1 MYIHGQFKDIKEH
14 TYTVIISDGL
24 LTPNITIG
32 ENGLFFSD
40 DPVNIETECD
50 DCFTHIIKKSCTI
63 ELVTKDYMGDYLF
76 SSGLYNIVVNVW
88 LDDTCLFA
96 GFVEPNIYTQ
106 PYANYYESITITCT
120 DFLSTLEKSLLIDN
134 TNYAT
139 LKLNSKLM
147 TFYEYFDKIGLF
159 TDKLDL
165 VNHTES
171 KVYYGGT
178 KSYGTEKTDILKKL
192 AVSENLFLGEDED
205 DLMTNEDILFEIM
218 QYLNLHIIQEGLD
231 FYIYDLEAIKDSNAI
246 TWYDIKTSNTMY
258 KYYGTGNIIKSY
270 YCSDNTNLSMS
281 EVYNQIKVKCDIT
294 KMENVIES
302 PLTTDGQFSKLTSD
316 YGNYQL
322 YMTEYMSDG
331 EGTDA
336 LNGFVD
342 LVTTGT
348 TNYEAGAIT
357 NWYMQVKRNPGWKFY
372 HKGVDLYEKLT
383 KKDSNGEYINQW
395 EFAKYLRENKF
406 ASCLI
411 SLGSSK
417 KQTSKDDSPVTSV
430 NMNDYLVIS
439 TNGKYDNSEKG
450 LDNLSTELQKTPM
463 SCEYVGTT
471 SGIYSPVDEN
481 TTNYLIFSGKMVF
494 NPLMM
499 QTGPTWNTDYSK
511 TTSDF
516 SLVEDT
522 INYGNKILLWHH
534 TCPYG
539 DNEDG
544 GYYIHKFYEQTY
556 PVKGNPV
563 YNKANYSKMLVPFIN
578 TSKNKKLEYN
588 YSASGDSNDK
598 IKKLP
603 VLECELMIG
612 DKYCV
617 EELVENT
624 DGTYDSVYKW
634 LTLSQCP
641 TYNDNG
647 VTKRK
652 TTFSLGVNPAIGD
665 AIIGKEY
672 DIATNFDYTSNIDA
686 KNGTA
691 IPIKFSDNLTGN
703 IKFRILGPINTTFNE
718 ITRRHPTWF
727 RHTKWYENTKNIL
740 ENCASIMI
748 KEFECKIVS
757 DNAGY
762 QNSGDKD
769 LVYCSDE
776 TPNAKNIKDDIEFKI
791 NTALTS
797 EEARNL
803 EVSNTINLSS
813 VIDITTNKAITAIN
827 SGIDSTGASIVTAKP
842 EEIYCD
848 AYYNEC
854 KSPKLLVETEL
865 YDNNIK
871 TFKKYKIGYLN
882 KSFYPLKINRNLK
895 HYSVNITLKEI

>member
-1 MYIHGQFKDIKEH
+1 MYIHGQFKDIKDN
-14 TYTVIISDGL
+14 TYTVIISDGKT
-24 LTPNITIG
+24 TPDITIG

-76 SSGLYNIVVNVW
+76 SKGLYDIVVNVW
-88 LDDTCLFA
+88 LNDTCLFA

-106 PYANYYESITITCT
+106 PYANYYESLTITCT

-147 TFYEYFDKIGLF
+147 TFYEYFKKIGLF

-171 KVYYGGT
+171 KVYYDNSRSINSENNVFT
-178 KSYGTEKTDILKKL
+178 KL

-205 DLMTNEDILFEIM
+205 DLMTNEEILFEIL
-218 QYLNLHIIQEGLD
+218 QYLNLHIIQEGFNFYVYDWLTVKNKETIDWTDIYTLD
-231 FYIYDLEAIKDSNAI
+231 TVQLSYPIHQI
-246 TWYDIKTSNTMY
+246 TKED
-258 KYYGTGNIIKSY
+258 
-270 YCSDNTNLSMS
+270 YCSDGTNLSLS
-281 EVYNQIKVKCDIT
+281 EVYNQIKVKCNIA
-294 KMENVIES
+294 KMETIIES

-322 YMTEYMSDG
+322 YMIEYMSDG
-331 EGTDA
+331 EGSDA

-348 TNYEAGAIT
+348 TDYGAGGVT
-357 NWYMQVKRNPGWKFY
+357 NWYMQIKRNPGWKFY

-383 KKDSNGEYINQW
+383 EKDSNGEYINQW
-395 EFAKYLRENKF
+395 KFAKYLRENKF

-417 KQTSKDDSPVTSV
+417 KQTLKDDTPITSI
-430 NMNDYLVIS
+430 NMSDYLVIS
-439 TNGKYDNSEKG
+439 TNGKYDNSETA
-450 LDNLSTELQKTPM
+450 LNNLSTELQKTPTA
-463 SCEYVGTT
+463 CEYIGTN
-471 SGIYSPVDEN
+471 SGTYSPVDAN
-481 TTNYLIFSGKMVF
+481 TTNYLVFSGKMVL
-494 NPLMM
+494 NPIMM
-499 QTGPTWNTDYSK
+499 QTGPIWDTDYSK

-516 SLVEDT
+516 SLVEDY
-522 INYGNKILLWHH
+522 INGGNQMRFWHH

-544 GYYIHKFYEQTY
+544 GYYIHKFYEQAHS
-556 PVKGNPV
+556 VKDNPV

-588 YSASGDSNDK
+588 YSSSGDSNDK

-617 EELVENT
+617 EEFIENEN
-624 DGTYDSVYKW
+624 GSFDSVYKW
-634 LTLSQCP
+634 LTLDKCP
-641 TYNDNG
+641 VYDDEDGT
-647 VTKRK
+647 TKRK

-672 DIATNFDYTSNIDA
+672 DIATNFDYRDNIDS
-686 KNGTA
+686 NSGTA
-691 IPIKFSDNLTGN
+691 IPITFEDNLSGT

-748 KEFECKIVS
+748 KEFECKIVT

-762 QNSGDKD
+762 QNLGDKD
-769 LVYCSDE
+769 LIYCSDE
-776 TPNAKNIKDDIEFKI
+776 EKQFKNAKDDIEFKI

-797 EEARNL
+797 EESRML
-803 EVSNTINLSS
+803 EVKNTINLSS
-813 VIDITTNKAITAIN
+813 IIDIDTNKAIT
-827 SGIDSTGASIVTAKP
+827 SITSDIENITDKP
-842 EEIYCD
+842 ERIYCND
-848 AYYNEC
+848 YYNEC
-854 KSPKLLVETEL
+854 HTPKLIVQTDL
-865 YDNNIK
+865 YDKNISQ
-871 TFKKYKIGYLN
+871 FRKYSIGYLN
-882 KSFYPLKINRNLK
+882 KTFYPLKIDRNLK
-895 HYSVNITLKEI
+895 QNSINITLKEI

>member
-1 MYIHGQFKDIKEH
+1 MYIHGQFKDIKDN
-14 TYTVIISDGL
+14 TYTVIISDGKT
-24 LTPNITIG
+24 TPDITIG

-76 SSGLYNIVVNVW
+76 SKGLYDIVVNVW

-147 TFYEYFDKIGLF
+147 TFYDYFNKIGLF

-165 VNHTES
+165 INNTES
-171 KVYYGGT
+171 KVYYDNSRSINSENNVFT
-178 KSYGTEKTDILKKL
+178 KL

-205 DLMTNEDILFEIM
+205 DLMTNEDILFEIL
-218 QYLNLHIIQEGLD
+218 QYLNLHIIQEGFN
-231 FYIYDLEAIKDSNAI
+231 FYIYDWLTVKNKETIDWTDIYTLDTVQLSYPIHQI
-246 TWYDIKTSNTMY
+246 TKED
-258 KYYGTGNIIKSY
+258 
-270 YCSDNTNLSMS
+270 YCSDGTNLSLS
-281 EVYNQIKVKCDIT
+281 EVYNQIKVKCNIA
-294 KMENVIES
+294 KMETIIES

-331 EGTDA
+331 EGSDA

-348 TNYEAGAIT
+348 TDYEAGGVT
-357 NWYMQVKRNPGWKFY
+357 NWYMQIKRNPGWKFY

-383 KKDSNGEYINQW
+383 EKDSNGEYINQW
-395 EFAKYLRENKF
+395 KFAKYLRENNF

-417 KQTSKDDSPVTSV
+417 KQTLKDDTPITSI
-430 NMNDYLVIS
+430 NMSDYLVIS
-439 TNGKYDNSEKG
+439 TNGKYDNSETA
-450 LDNLSTELQKTPM
+450 LDNLSTELQKTPTA
-463 SCEYVGTT
+463 CEYIGTT
-471 SGIYSPVDEN
+471 SGTYSPVDEN
-481 TTNYLIFSGKMVF
+481 TTNYLVFSGKMVL
-494 NPLMM
+494 NPIMM
-499 QTGPTWNTDYSK
+499 QTGPTWDNDYSK

-516 SLVEDT
+516 SLVEDY
-522 INYGNKILLWHH
+522 INGGNKMLLWHH

-539 DNEDG
+539 DNDDG
-544 GYYIHKFYEQTY
+544 GYYIHKFYEQAHS
-556 PVKGNPV
+556 VKDNPV
-563 YNKANYSKMLVPFIN
+563 YNKAKYSKMLVPFIN

-588 YSASGDSNDK
+588 YSSSGDSNDK

-617 EELVENT
+617 EEFIEN
-624 DGTYDSVYKW
+624 DNGSFDSVYRW

-641 TYNDNG
+641 TYDDDG
-647 VTKRK
+647 TTKRK
-652 TTFSLGVNPAIGD
+652 TTFSLGINPAIGD

-672 DIATNFDYTSNIDA
+672 DIATNFDYRDNIDS
-686 KNGTA
+686 NSGTA
-691 IPIKFSDNLTGN
+691 IPITFEDNLSGT

-748 KEFECKIVS
+748 KEFECKIVT

-762 QNSGDKD
+762 QNLGDKD
-769 LVYCSDE
+769 LIYCSDE
-776 TPNAKNIKDDIEFKI
+776 EKQFKNAKDDIEFKI

-797 EEARNL
+797 EESRML
-803 EVSNTINLSS
+803 EVKNTINLSS
-813 VIDITTNKAITAIN
+813 IIDIDTNKTIT
-827 SGIDSTGASIVTAKP
+827 SITSDIENITDKP
-842 EEIYCD
+842 ERIYCND
-848 AYYNEC
+848 YYNEC
-854 KSPKLLVETEL
+854 HIPKLIVQTDL
-865 YDNNIK
+865 YDKNISQ
-871 TFKKYKIGYLN
+871 FSKYKIGYLN
-882 KSFYPLKINRNLK
+882 KTFYPLKIDRNLK
-895 HYSVNITLKEI
+895 QNSINITLKEI

>member
-14 TYTVIISDGL
+14 TYTVIISDGVI
-24 LTPNITIG
+24 TPDITIG

-63 ELVTKDYMGDYLF
+63 ELITKDYMGNYLF
-76 SSGLYNIVVNVW
+76 SDGLYNIVVNVW

-106 PYANYYESITITCT
+106 PYANYYESITITCV
-120 DFLSTLEKSLLIDN
+120 DFLSTLEKRLLIDN

-139 LKLNSKLM
+139 LKLNSKLL
-147 TFYEYFDKIGLF
+147 TFYDYFEKIGLF
-159 TDKLDL
+159 TNNLDL
-165 VNHTES
+165 LNNTES

-178 KSYGTEKTDILKKL
+178 KSYGTEKTDIFKKL
-192 AVSENLFLGEDED
+192 AVSENLFLGADED
-205 DLMTNEDILFEIM
+205 DLMTNEEILFQIL

-231 FYIYDLEAIKDSNAI
+231 FYIYDLTAIKHMYNVAI
-246 TWYDIKTSNTMY
+246 TWYDIKTSNTIY
-258 KYYGTGNIIKSY
+258 SYYGVGDIIKSN
-270 YCSDNTNLSMS
+270 YCSDNTTLSMS
-281 EVYNQIKVKCDIT
+281 EVYNQIKVKCNIT
-294 KMENVIES
+294 KMENIIES
-302 PLTTDGQFSKLTSD
+302 PLTTDGEFSKLTSD

-331 EGTDA
+331 EGDSA
-336 LNGFVD
+336 LSGFKD
-342 LVTTGT
+342 LVLTGT
-348 TNYEAGAIT
+348 TNYDGASVT
-357 NWYMQVKRNPGWKFY
+357 NWYMQIKRNPGWKFY
-372 HKGVDLYEKLT
+372 HKGEDLYEKLT
-383 KKDSNGEYINQW
+383 EKDSNGEYINQW
-395 EFAKYLRENKF
+395 KFAKYLRENKF

-411 SLGSSK
+411 SLGSFK
-417 KQTSKDDSPVTSV
+417 KQTNKDDSPVTSV

-439 TNGKYDNSEKG
+439 TNGTYDNSESG
-450 LDNLSTELQKTPM
+450 LENLSTELQKTPM
-463 SCEYVGTT
+463 SCEYIGTT

-481 TTNYLIFSGKMVF
+481 TTNYLIFSGKMVL

-499 QTGPTWNTDYSK
+499 QTGPDWNTDYQ
-511 TTSDF
+511 
-516 SLVEDT
+516 
-522 INYGNKILLWHH
+522 KISSSFGTVKSYIERGLADKLKYH

-539 DNEDG
+539 ENEDG
-544 GYYIHKFYEQTY
+544 GYYIHKFYTQTY

-563 YNKANYSKMLVPFIN
+563 YSSYKMLVPFIN

-588 YSASGDSNDK
+588 YSSSGDSNDK

-617 EELVENT
+617 EDIIENA

-686 KNGTA
+686 KSGTA
-691 IPIKFSDNLTGN
+691 IPIKFSDTLTGN

-748 KEFECKIVS
+748 KEFECNIVS

-776 TPNAKNIKDDIEFKI
+776 NPRAKNIKDDIEFKI

-797 EEARNL
+797 EEARKL
-803 EVSNTINLSS
+803 EVNNTINLSS
-813 VIDITTNKAITAIN
+813 VIDIETNKAITKIQ
-827 SGIDSTGASIVTAKP
+827 SGVYTSNTSTITAKP

-848 AYYNEC
+848 EYYNEC
-854 KSPKLLVETEL
+854 YSPKLLVETDL
-865 YDNNIK
+865 HDIGI
-871 TFKKYKIGYLN
+871 TPFKKYNIDYLY

>member
-1 MYIHGQFKDIKEH
+1 MYIHGQFKDKDERI
-14 TYTVIISDGL
+14 YTVIISDGKT
-24 LTPNITIG
+24 TPDITIG

-63 ELVTKDYMGDYLF
+63 ELVTKDYMGEYLF

-88 LDDTCLFA
+88 LYKTCLFA

-134 TNYAT
+134 TTYDT
-139 LKLNSKLM
+139 LKLNSKLL
-147 TFYEYFDKIGLF
+147 TFYDYFDKIGLF
-159 TDKLDL
+159 TNKLDL
-165 VNHTES
+165 LNHKES

-178 KSYGTEKTDILKKL
+178 KSYGTKKTDIFKRL

-205 DLMTNEDILFEIM
+205 DLMTNEDILFQIL

-231 FYIYDLEAIKDSNAI
+231 FYIYDWNIIKFSNSI
-246 TWYDIKTSNTMY
+246 TWCDLKTSNEIY
-258 KYYGTGNIIKSY
+258 AYYRVGYINGWSH
-270 YCSDNTNLSMS
+270 CSDNTNLSLS
-281 EVYNQIKVKCDIT
+281 EVYNQIKVKCNIT
-294 KMENVIES
+294 KMENIIES

-331 EGTDA
+331 EGDRA
-336 LNGFVD
+336 LSGFKD
-342 LVTTGT
+342 LVTKGATG
-348 TNYEAGAIT
+348 YEAANIT
-357 NWYMQVKRNPGWKFY
+357 NWYIQIKRNPGWKFY
-372 HKGVDLYEKLT
+372 HKGVDLYESLT
-383 KKDSNGEYINQW
+383 EKDSNGEYINQW
-395 EFAKYLRENKF
+395 KFAKYLRENKF
-406 ASCLI
+406 ASCLV

-417 KQTSKDDSPVTSV
+417 KQTSKNDSPVTSV
-430 NMNDYLVIS
+430 NMDDYLVIS
-439 TNGKYDNSEKG
+439 TNGTYDNSESG

-463 SCEYVGTT
+463 SCEYIGTT

-481 TTNYLIFSGKMVF
+481 TTNYLVFSGTMVL

-499 QTGPTWNTDYSK
+499 QTGPYWDNDYQKTSSSFGLVKSYFEQGLDSK
-511 TTSDF
+511 
-516 SLVEDT
+516 LK
-522 INYGNKILLWHH
+522 YH

-539 DNEDG
+539 DNNDG

-556 PVKGNPV
+556 PVKGSPF
-563 YNKANYSKMLVPFIN
+563 YNTSKMLVPFIS

-588 YSASGDSNDK
+588 YSSSGDSSDK
-598 IKKLP
+598 INKLP

-617 EELVENT
+617 EELVANAN
-624 DGTYDSVYKW
+624 GTYDSVYKW
-634 LTLSQCP
+634 LTLSECP
-641 TYNDNG
+641 TYNDEG
-647 VTKRK
+647 TTKRK
-652 TTFSLGVNPAIGD
+652 TTFSLGINPAIGD

-686 KNGTA
+686 KSGTA

-727 RHTKWYENTKNIL
+727 RHTKWYDNTKNIL

-776 TPNAKNIKDDIEFKI
+776 EKKFKNVKDDIEFKI

-797 EEARNL
+797 EEARKL
-803 EVSNTINLSS
+803 EVNNTINLSS
-813 VIDITTNKAITAIN
+813 VIDIETNKAITQIQ
-827 SGIDSTGASIVTAKP
+827 SGINTYNSSIIKGKP

-848 AYYNEC
+848 DYYNEC
-854 KSPKLLVETEL
+854 KSPKLIVETEL
-865 YDNNIK
+865 RDNEIVP
-871 TFKKYKIGYLN
+871 FKQYKIEYMN
-882 KSFYPLKINRNLK
+882 KVFYPLKINRNLK
-895 HYSVNITLKEI
+895 HYSVNITLKQL

>member
-1 MYIHGQFKDIKEH
+1 MYIHGQFKDKDERI
-14 TYTVIISDGL
+14 YTVIISDGKK
-24 LTPNITIG
+24 TPDITIG

-63 ELVTKDYMGDYLF
+63 ELVTKDYMGEYLF

-88 LDDTCLFA
+88 MYKTCLFA

-134 TNYAT
+134 TTYDT
-139 LKLNSKLM
+139 LKLNSKLL
-147 TFYEYFDKIGLF
+147 TFYDYFDKIGLF
-159 TDKLDL
+159 TNKLDL
-165 VNHTES
+165 RNHTES

-178 KSYGTEKTDILKKL
+178 KSYGTKKTDIFKRL

-205 DLMTNEDILFEIM
+205 DLMTNEDILFQIL

-231 FYIYDLEAIKDSNAI
+231 FYIYDWNIIKFSNSI
-246 TWYDIKTSNTMY
+246 TWCDLKTSNEIHA
-258 KYYGTGNIIKSY
+258 YYSVGYINGWSH
-270 YCSDNTNLSMS
+270 CSDNTNLSLS
-281 EVYNQIKVKCDIT
+281 EVYNQIKVKCNIT
-294 KMENVIES
+294 KMENIIES

-322 YMTEYMSDG
+322 YMTEYISDG
-331 EGTDA
+331 EGDRA
-336 LNGFVD
+336 LSGFRD
-342 LVTTGT
+342 LVLTGT
-348 TNYEAGAIT
+348 TNYEAANIT
-357 NWYMQVKRNPGWKFY
+357 NWYMQIKRNPGWKFY
-372 HKGVDLYEKLT
+372 HKGVDLYESLT
-383 KKDSNGEYINQW
+383 EKDSNGEYINQW
-395 EFAKYLRENKF
+395 KFAKYLRENKF

-430 NMNDYLVIS
+430 NMDDYLVIS
-439 TNGKYDNSEKG
+439 TNGTYDNSESG

-463 SCEYVGTT
+463 SCEYIGTT

-481 TTNYLIFSGKMVF
+481 TTNYLVFSGTMVL

-499 QTGPTWNTDYSK
+499 QTGPDWNTDYQKTSSSFGLVKSYFEQGLDSK
-511 TTSDF
+511 
-516 SLVEDT
+516 LK
-522 INYGNKILLWHH
+522 YH

-539 DNEDG
+539 DNNDG

-556 PVKGNPV
+556 PVKGSPI
-563 YNKANYSKMLVPFIN
+563 YNTSKMLVPFIS

-588 YSASGDSNDK
+588 YSSSGDSSDK
-598 IKKLP
+598 INKLP

-617 EELVENT
+617 EELVQNAN
-624 DGTYDSVYKW
+624 GTYDSVYKW
-634 LTLSQCP
+634 LTLSECP
-641 TYNDNG
+641 TYNDEG
-647 VTKRK
+647 TTKRK
-652 TTFSLGVNPAIGD
+652 TTFSLGINPAIGD

-686 KNGTA
+686 KSGTA

-727 RHTKWYENTKNIL
+727 RHTKWYDNTKNIL

-776 TPNAKNIKDDIEFKI
+776 EKKFKNVKDDIEFKI

-803 EVSNTINLSS
+803 EVNNTINLSS
-813 VIDITTNKAITAIN
+813 VIDIETNKAITQIQ
-827 SGIDSTGASIVTAKP
+827 SGINTYNSSIIKGKP

-848 AYYNEC
+848 DYYNEC
-854 KSPKLLVETEL
+854 KSPKLIVETEL
-865 YDNNIK
+865 RDNEIVP
-871 TFKKYKIGYLN
+871 FKQYKIEYMN
-882 KSFYPLKINRNLK
+882 KVFYPLKINRNLK
-895 HYSVNITLKEI
+895 HYSVNITLKQL

>member
-1 MYIHGQFKDIKEH
+1 MYIHGQFKDVKDN
-14 TYTVIISDGL
+14 TYTVIISDGNTL
-24 LTPNITIG
+24 HDITIG

-63 ELVTKDYMGDYLF
+63 ELVTKDYMGNYLF
-76 SSGLYNIVVNVW
+76 SGGLYNIVVNVW
-88 LDDTCLFA
+88 LGNTCLFA

-134 TNYAT
+134 TTYDA

-147 TFYEYFDKIGLF
+147 TFYEYFYKIGLF

-165 VNHTES
+165 LNHTES

-178 KSYGTEKTDILKKL
+178 KSYGTKKTDIFKRL
-192 AVSENLFLGEDED
+192 AVSENVFLGEDED
-205 DLMTNEDILFEIM
+205 DLMTNEDILFQIL

-231 FYIYDLEAIKDSNAI
+231 FYIYDLTAIKNIYSNAI

-258 KYYGTGNIIKSY
+258 AYYGVDEINKSY
-270 YCSDNTNLSMS
+270 YCSDNTTLSMS
-281 EVYNQIKVKCDIT
+281 EVYNQIKVKCNIT
-294 KMENVIES
+294 KMENIIES

-331 EGTDA
+331 EGDRA
-336 LNGFVD
+336 LSGFRD
-342 LVTTGT
+342 LVLTGT
-348 TNYEAGAIT
+348 TNYEASSIT
-357 NWYMQVKRNPGWKFY
+357 NWYMQIKRNPGWKFY
-372 HKGVDLYEKLT
+372 HKGVDLYESLT
-383 KKDSNGEYINQW
+383 EKDSNGEYINQW
-395 EFAKYLRENKF
+395 KFAKYLRENKF

-430 NMNDYLVIS
+430 NMDDYLVIS
-439 TNGKYDNSEKG
+439 TNGTYDNSESG

-463 SCEYVGTT
+463 SCEYIGTT

-481 TTNYLIFSGKMVF
+481 TTNYLVFSGTMVF

-499 QTGPTWNTDYSK
+499 QTGPDWNTDYQKTSSSFGLVKSYFEQGLDSK
-511 TTSDF
+511 
-516 SLVEDT
+516 LK
-522 INYGNKILLWHH
+522 YH

-539 DNEDG
+539 DNNDG

-556 PVKGNPV
+556 PVKGSPI
-563 YNKANYSKMLVPFIN
+563 YNTSKMLVPFIS

-588 YSASGDSNDK
+588 YSSSGDSSDK

-617 EELVENT
+617 EELVENAN
-624 DGTYDSVYKW
+624 GTYDSVYKW

-727 RHTKWYENTKNIL
+727 RHTKWYDNTKNIL

-776 TPNAKNIKDDIEFKI
+776 NPYAKNIKDDIEFKI

-797 EEARNL
+797 EEARKL
-803 EVSNTINLSS
+803 EVNNTINLSS
-813 VIDITTNKAITAIN
+813 VIDIETNKAITKIQ
-827 SGIDSTGASIVTAKP
+827 SGVYTSNTSTITAKP

-848 AYYNEC
+848 EYYNEC
-854 KSPKLLVETEL
+854 WLPKLLVETEL
-865 YDNNIK
+865 HDIGI
-871 TFKKYKIGYLN
+871 TPFKQYIIGHLN
-882 KSFYPLKINRNLK
+882 KGFYPLKINRNLK
-895 HYSVNITLKEI
+895 HYIVNITLKEI

>member
-14 TYTVIISDGL
+14 TYTVIISDGVI
-24 LTPNITIG
+24 TPDITIG

-63 ELVTKDYMGDYLF
+63 ELITKDYMGNYLF
-76 SSGLYNIVVNVW
+76 SDGLYNIVVNVW

-106 PYANYYESITITCT
+106 PYANYYESITITCV
-120 DFLSTLEKSLLIDN
+120 DFLSTLEKRLLIDN

-139 LKLNSKLM
+139 LKLNSKLL
-147 TFYEYFDKIGLF
+147 TFYDYFEKIGLF
-159 TDKLDL
+159 TNNLDL
-165 VNHTES
+165 LNNTES

-178 KSYGTEKTDILKKL
+178 KSYGTEKTDIFKKL
-192 AVSENLFLGEDED
+192 AVSENLFLGADED
-205 DLMTNEDILFEIM
+205 DLMTNEEILFQIL

-231 FYIYDLEAIKDSNAI
+231 FYIYDLTAIKHMYNVAI

-258 KYYGTGNIIKSY
+258 SYYGVGDIIKSN
-270 YCSDNTNLSMS
+270 YCSDNTTLSMS
-281 EVYNQIKVKCDIT
+281 EVYNQIKVKCNIT
-294 KMENVIES
+294 KMENIIES
-302 PLTTDGQFSKLTSD
+302 PLTTDGEFSKLTSD

-331 EGTDA
+331 EGDSA
-336 LNGFVD
+336 LSGFKD
-342 LVTTGT
+342 LVLTGT
-348 TNYEAGAIT
+348 TNYDGASVT
-357 NWYMQVKRNPGWKFY
+357 NWYMQIKRNPGWKFY
-372 HKGVDLYEKLT
+372 HKGEDLYEKLT
-383 KKDSNGEYINQW
+383 EKDSNGEYINQW
-395 EFAKYLRENKF
+395 KFAKYLRENKF

-411 SLGSSK
+411 SLGSFK
-417 KQTSKDDSPVTSV
+417 KQTNKDDSPVTSV

-439 TNGKYDNSEKG
+439 TNGTYDNSESG
-450 LDNLSTELQKTPM
+450 IENLSTELQKTPM
-463 SCEYVGTT
+463 SCEYIGTT

-481 TTNYLIFSGKMVF
+481 TTNYLIFSGKMVL

-499 QTGPTWNTDYSK
+499 QTGPDWNTDYQ
-511 TTSDF
+511 
-516 SLVEDT
+516 
-522 INYGNKILLWHH
+522 KISSSFGTVKSYIEQGLADKLKYH

-539 DNEDG
+539 ENEDG
-544 GYYIHKFYEQTY
+544 GYYIHKFYTQTY

-563 YNKANYSKMLVPFIN
+563 YSSYKMLVPFIS

-588 YSASGDSNDK
+588 YSSSGDSNDK

-617 EELVENT
+617 EDIIENA

-686 KNGTA
+686 KSGTA
-691 IPIKFSDNLTGN
+691 IPIKFSDTLTGN

-748 KEFECKIVS
+748 KEFECNIVS

-776 TPNAKNIKDDIEFKI
+776 NPHAKNIKDDIEFKI

-797 EEARNL
+797 EEARKL
-803 EVSNTINLSS
+803 EVNNTINLSS
-813 VIDITTNKAITAIN
+813 VIDIETNKAITKIQ
-827 SGIDSTGASIVTAKP
+827 SGVYTSNTSTITAKP

-848 AYYNEC
+848 EYYNEC
-854 KSPKLLVETEL
+854 YSPKLLVETDL
-865 YDNNIK
+865 HDIGI
-871 TFKKYKIGYLN
+871 TPFKKYNIDYLY